1 MALLK
6 LSKKAWLLLTSGI
19 FIILAAGLGMAYSQ
33 QGDEQG
39 RLNEELALARLR
51 LENYPAQQLEL
62 TSQQKKLESRLAMA
76 RSQLKNTRAGLSRST
91 ESIEASGGLFE
102 IAGDCHVEVTEISSP
117 GPTTRE
123 LEGVTLAVLPLTV
136 TVEGEVLDL
145 IDFVSRWTGDYATG
159 VVESVEISVPLPPGE
174 EEEEEE
180 GEVEET
186 EETEGA
192 EEEEAVIKEQ
202 EPSAVINLLIYS
214 YEGD

>member
-1 MALLK
+1 MKALK
-6 LSKKAWLLLTSGI
+6 LSKKAWLLLAGGI
-19 FIILAAGLGMAYSQ
+19 FIILAAGLGMVYSQ
-33 QGDEQG
+33 QGDERGQ
-39 RLNEELALARLR
+39 LNEELALARLR

-76 RSQLKNTRAGLSRST
+76 KSQLKNAKTSLSRST

-174 EEEEEE
+174 EEE

-186 EETEGA
+186 EE
-192 EEEEAVIKEQ
+192 EEEEEEEEQ
-202 EPSAVINLLIYS
+202 KQPSAVINLLIYS

>member
-1 MALLK
+1 MK
-6 LSKKAWLLLTSGI
+6 LSKKVWLLLAGGI
-19 FIILAAGLGMAYSQ
+19 FVILAAGLGMAYSQ

-62 TSQQKKLESRLAMA
+62 TAQQKKLESRLAMA
-76 RSQLKNTRAGLSRST
+76 KSQLENAKTSLSRST

-102 IAGDCHVEVTEISSP
+102 IAGDCHVEVTAISSP
-117 GPTTRE
+117 GPGTRE

-136 TVEGEVLDL
+136 RIEGEVLNL
-145 IDFVSRWTGDYATG
+145 IDFVSRWTWDYATG
-159 VVESVEISVPLPPGE
+159 VVESVQISVPLPPGE
-174 EEEEEE
+174 EEEE
-180 GEVEET
+180 GEV

-192 EEEEAVIKEQ
+192 EEEEAVEEQ
-202 EPSAVINLLIYS
+202 KPSAVINLLIYG

>member
-1 MALLK
+1 MK
-6 LSKKAWLLLTSGI
+6 LSKKALFLLAGGI
-19 FIILAAGLGMAYSQ
+19 FVILAAGLGMAYSQ
-33 QGDEQG
+33 QGDEQD

-62 TSQQKKLESRLAMA
+62 TAQQKKLEGRLAMA
-76 RSQLKNTRAGLSRST
+76 KSQLKNTKAGLSRST

-102 IAGDCHVEVTEISSP
+102 IAGDCHVEVMEISSP

-145 IDFVSRWTGDYATG
+145 IDFVSRWTGDYSTG
-159 VVESVEISVPLPPGE
+159 VVESVQISVPLPPGE
-174 EEEEEE
+174 EEEE

-186 EETEGA
+186 EEG
-192 EEEEAVIKEQ
+192 EEEAVIEEQ
-202 EPSAVINLLIYS
+202 KPSAVINLLIYG

>member
-1 MALLK
+1 MKALK
-6 LSKKAWLLLTSGI
+6 LSKKAWLLLAGGI
-19 FIILAAGLGMAYSQ
+19 FIILAASLGTAYSQ
-33 QGDEQG
+33 QDDEQG
-39 RLNEELALARLR
+39 RLNEELALAQLR
-51 LENYPAQQLEL
+51 LGNYPAQQLEL

-136 TVEGEVLDL
+136 RIEGEVLDL
-145 IDFVSRWTGDYATG
+145 IDFVSRWTGDYSTG

-174 EEEEEE
+174 EEEE
-180 GEVEET
+180 GEV

-192 EEEEAVIKEQ
+192 EEEAAVEEQ
-202 EPSAVINLLIYS
+202 KPSAVINLLIYS